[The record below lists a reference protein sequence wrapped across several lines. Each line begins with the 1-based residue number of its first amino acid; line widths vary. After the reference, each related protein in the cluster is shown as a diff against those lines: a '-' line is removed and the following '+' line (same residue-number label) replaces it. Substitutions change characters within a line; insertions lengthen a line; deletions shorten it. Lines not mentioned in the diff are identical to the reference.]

1 MDERGSAPIEF
12 AAGVLLLLIPVVLLI
27 VSFAPALERRVL
39 ARSLSADIGRSVALA
54 GGSISD
60 ADLVAWNR
68 RVQES
73 GVTPEEVLVGLC
85 GAPMV
90 PIEFLGP
97 CTDSAVVEVTVRV
110 AVGGVVSEVEQRH
123 RQPVPRF
130 RSVP

>member
-12 AAGVLLLLIPVVLLI
+12 AAGVLLLLIPVVLLM

-39 ARSLSADIGRSVALA
+39 ARSLAADIGRSVALA
-54 GGSISD
+54 GGSVSD
-60 ADLVAWNR
+60 ADLVGWNR
-68 RVQES
+68 RVRES
-73 GVTPEEVLVGLC
+73 GVAPDEIVVGLC

-90 PIEFLGP
+90 PIEILGSCADP
-97 CTDSAVVEVTVRV
+97 AVVEVAVRV
-110 AVGGVVSEVEQRH
+110 AVGGVVSEVEYHH